1 MMIIYKDKGNYYV
14 KQGDLFFLADITI
27 KKHTIVVTPTSE
39 YIEELSSGYK
49 EYSYKELRDELL
61 GD

>member
-1 MMIIYKDKGNYYV
+1 MIIYKDNNGYYV

-27 KKHTIVVTPTSE
+27 KKHTIVITPTSE
-39 YIEELSSGYK
+39 YVTSLIGVYK

-61 GD
+61 GE

>member
-1 MMIIYKDKGNYYV
+1 MIIYKDKGNYYV

-27 KKHTIVVTPTSE
+27 KKHTIVITPTGE
-39 YIEELSSGYK
+39 YIEELSSDYK

>member
-1 MMIIYKDKGNYYV
+1 MIIYKDKGNYYV

-27 KKHTIVVTPTSE
+27 KKHTIVVTPTNE
-39 YIEELSSGYK
+39 YIEELSSDYK

-61 GD
+61 SE

>member
-1 MMIIYKDKGNYYV
+1 MMIIYKDNNGYYV

-27 KKHTIVVTPTSE
+27 KKHTIVITPTNE
-39 YIEELSSGYK
+39 YVTSLSGVYK

-61 GD
+61 GE